1 VQKARSVASEF
12 RHTYGYEVPV
22 DYLAARLADQA
33 QVYTQVPP
41 ARAPGARAGAA
52 LRKGYRCSAA
62 RRAADRAARA
72 AQHAY
77 MRPLGVVPILVGI
90 DEERG
95 PQLFK
100 VDPAGYYVGYRVRR
114 FPARPL
120 GRFAPTPPAAPPAE
134 FLRVRWHPKPVCQG
148 QTADAVAF
156 NGYRPPEQR
165 LSPPA

>member
-1 VQKARSVASEF
+1 
-12 RHTYGYEVPV
+12 
-22 DYLAARLADQA
+22 
-33 QVYTQVPP
+33 
-41 ARAPGARAGAA
+41 
-52 LRKGYRCSAA
+52 
-62 RRAADRAARA
+62 
-72 AQHAY
+72 
-77 MRPLGVVPILVGI
+77 VVPILVGI